1 MLVSFIPHS
10 ALRAPQCHPPEGF
23 MRRAY
28 IDWARGI
35 AVLIMIEAHT
45 LDAWTRPADRRG
57 EWFGDAS
64 ILGGFAAPM
73 FLWLAGVGV
82 AMSAA
87 RTYERTGSRSV
98 TAESIARR
106 GLEIFILAFLFRLQ
120 AFILSPGAHPV
131 TLFRVDILNVM
142 GPAIVVAGLV
152 WACGTTAAVRVIA
165 LGALATAV
173 AIITPVV
180 RESTAADVL
189 PAWIQW
195 YLRPTGDHTTFTG
208 LPWAGF
214 VFAGGA
220 VGALIAEAGDDRRER
235 RLQVMLAVAGASLVA
250 FGFYTAAQPS
260 IYRVSSFWTSSP
272 TWFCIRTG
280 ILMIALAVLYGLA
293 ALAARVGAELR
304 PLARMGQSSLFVY
317 WIHVEL
323 VYGYASWF
331 WRRRLPL
338 WGTALAY
345 AAFCVLIYGAVR
357 LRDRIVD
364 ARRARA
370 QGAGPA
376 RQIVTA

>member
-1 MLVSFIPHS
+1 MTS
-10 ALRAPQCHPPEGF
+10 A
-23 MRRAY
+23 RRRVY
-28 IDWARGI
+28 VDWARGI

-45 LDAWTRPADRRG
+45 LDAWTRPGDRHSV
-57 EWFGDAS
+57 WFGDAS
-64 ILGGFAAPM
+64 ILGGFAAPL

-87 RTYERTGSRSV
+87 RTFERTGSRASAV
-98 TAESIARR
+98 DSIARR

-142 GPAIVVAGLV
+142 GPAIVATGIIWASGGTSAMRVLAFSMAATLVAM
-152 WACGTTAAVRVIA
+152 
-165 LGALATAV
+165 
-173 AIITPVV
+173 ITPVV
-180 RESTAADVL
+180 RETTAIT
-189 PAWIQW
+189 AWPQWFQW
-195 YLRPTGDHTTFTG
+195 YLRPTGDNTTFTG

-220 VGALIAEAGDDRRER
+220 VGVLIAEARGERLER
-235 RLQVMLAVAGASLVA
+235 RLQVMLATAGAALIA
-250 FGFYTAAQPS
+250 LGFYTAAQPS
-260 IYRVSSFWTSSP
+260 IYRASSFWTSSP
-272 TWFCIRTG
+272 TWFCIRAG
-280 ILMIALAVLYGLA
+280 ILMV
-293 ALAARVGAELR
+293 ALAAVYFLERLLARKGVALR
-304 PLARMGQSSLFVY
+304 PLARMGERSLFVY

-323 VYGYASWF
+323 VYGYASWL

-345 AAFCVLIYGAVR
+345 VVFCTLIYGAVL
-357 LRDRIVD
+357 LRDRIVQ

-370 QGAGPA
+370 AGPA

>member
-1 MLVSFIPHS
+1 VPATPPTAVHPTSID
-10 ALRAPQCHPPEGF
+10 APKFSGS
-23 MRRAY
+23 RRRTY

-35 AVLIMIEAHT
+35 AVLVMIEAHT
-45 LDAWTRPADRRG
+45 LDAWTRPASRSG
-57 EWFGDAS
+57 VWFGDAS
-64 ILGGFAAPM
+64 ILGGFAAPL

-82 AMSAA
+82 ALAA
-87 RTYERTGSRSV
+87 SRTAERTGSRSRAV
-98 TAESIARR
+98 DAVVRR

-142 GPAIVVAGLV
+142 GPAIVVTALV
-152 WACGTTAAVRVIA
+152 WACGRTAAPRVIA
-165 LGALATAV
+165 FSALAILVAMITPLIRQTTAV
-173 AIITPVV
+173 DALPV
-180 RESTAADVL
+180 
-189 PAWIQW
+189 WMQW
-195 YLRPTGDHTTFTG
+195 YLRPSGDHTTFTG

-220 VGALIAEAGDDRRER
+220 VGVLIAEARDDRLER
-235 RLQVMLAVAGASLVA
+235 RLQVVLGVTGAALIA
-250 FGFYTAAQPS
+250 LGFYTATRPS
-260 IYRVSSFWTSSP
+260 IYAVSSFWTSSP

-280 ILMIALAVLYGLA
+280 ILMV
-293 ALAARVGAELR
+293 ALAAMYAFEALVSRAGAALR

-323 VYGYASWF
+323 VYGYASW
-331 WRRRLPL
+331 WWHRRLPL

-345 AAFCVLIYGAVR
+345 AAFCVLMYGAVR

-370 QGAGPA
+370 QRPGPA

>member
-1 MLVSFIPHS
+1 
-10 ALRAPQCHPPEGF
+10 
-23 MRRAY
+23 MRRTY

-35 AVLIMIEAHT
+35 AVLMMIEAHT
-45 LDAWTRPADRRG
+45 LDAWTRASDRRG
-57 EWFGDAS
+57 VWFGDAS

-87 RTYERTGSRSV
+87 RTFERTGSRARAV
-98 TAESIARR
+98 DAVARR

-142 GPAIVVAGLV
+142 GPAIVATGLV
-152 WACGTTAAVRVIA
+152 WACGTTSTARVLA
-165 LGALATAV
+165 FSALATLV
-173 AIITPVV
+173 AMITPVV
-180 RESTAADVL
+180 RQATAVDVL
-189 PAWIQW
+189 PVWMQW
-195 YLRPTGDHTTFTG
+195 YLRPSGDHTTFTG

-220 VGALIAEAGDDRRER
+220 VGVLIAEARDDRLER
-235 RLQVMLAVAGASLVA
+235 RLQIILGSTGAALIA
-250 FGFYTAAQPS
+250 LGFYMAAQPS
-260 IYRVSSFWTSSP
+260 IYRASSFWTSSP

-280 ILMIALAVLYGLA
+280 ILMVALAGMYVLETLLA
-293 ALAARVGAELR
+293 RAGVILG
-304 PLARMGQSSLFVY
+304 PLARIGQSSLFVY

-323 VYGYASWF
+323 VYGYASWW

-345 AAFCVLIYGAVR
+345 AAFCVVIYAAVL
-357 LRDRIVD
+357 LRDRIVE
-364 ARRARA
+364 ARRTRA
-370 QGAGPA
+370 QRTGPA

>member
-1 MLVSFIPHS
+1 MTS
-10 ALRAPQCHPPEGF
+10 A
-23 MRRAY
+23 RRLTY

-45 LDAWTRPADRRG
+45 LDAWTRAADRRG
-57 EWFGDAS
+57 VWFGDAS

-87 RTYERTGSRSV
+87 RTYERTGSRSS
-98 TAESIARR
+98 AADSIARR

-142 GPAIVVAGLV
+142 GPAIVATGIV
-152 WACGTTAAVRVIA
+152 WACGTTAAVRVLA
-165 LGALATAV
+165 LGVAATFIAM
-173 AIITPVV
+173 ITPVI
-180 RESTAADVL
+180 RQMAAIDAL

-220 VGALIAEAGDDRRER
+220 VGVLIAEMRDERLER
-235 RLQVMLAVAGASLVA
+235 RLQIALALTGAALIA
-250 FGFYTAAQPS
+250 LGFYTAAQPS
-260 IYRVSSFWTSSP
+260 IYRASSFWTSSP

-280 ILMIALAVLYGLA
+280 ILMLALAGLYLFETMLA
-293 ALAARVGAELR
+293 RAGVALR

-323 VYGYASWF
+323 VYGYASW
-331 WRRRLPL
+331 WWHRRLPL

-345 AAFCVLIYGAVR
+345 AAFCTLIYGAVR

-364 ARRARA
+364 ARRTRA
-370 QGAGPA
+370 QRAGPT